1 MVSIIQTTDIIGSG
15 NAVVNGF
22 GDPALTTGDLFYLTE
37 GTKAISTGSRVF
49 DLNVGASFTYDWI
62 IDGLAYGNTRAFD
75 VYGYTPNADMNFNVT
90 VGATGTVSSQT
101 SYTVYIGS
109 DGNDSTGLINFDNAG
124 TVLGENAAALFLF
137 GLPTITVSNTG
148 TIRTN
153 ATDNSWSNG
162 IFVTNIQDGS
172 VFNSGL
178 IETKATTASS
188 VGSVVN
194 DYAAVS
200 IYSNIAVAEYTIHN
214 TGTIRGGSHSIYM
227 STATS
232 HLINS
237 GLLDGSVY
245 FDNFTGIG
253 EVFNSGR
260 IFGDVQTDNAVDTV
274 INTGLISGNVN
285 MSGGNDLF
293 DGRGGRVLGTVAG
306 GIGDDTYIVDRTD
319 INLLENVAGGID
331 IVQSAVGFK
340 LGDNFE
346 NLTLLGD
353 GNIRGIG
360 NVDANT
366 LTGNIG
372 DNRLRG
378 HDGDDTINGGDGDD
392 KVWGGAGLDTIRG
405 DAGEDIL
412 RGGRNNDMIYGD
424 DADDV
429 LYGNANNDRLFGGK
443 GDDRLL
449 GGSGRDLLNGG
460 LGQDVF
466 VFNRMNDSL
475 NSVKA
480 DRIAD
485 FVVGEDMIE
494 LSGLGGSKSYIGSAG
509 FSGSAGEVQVTL
521 SGGTSTNIKIDLDGD
536 GTADMKIL
544 LLNTTGLTEA
554 DFLF

>member
-1 MVSIIQTTDIIGSG
+1 MVSIVQTTDIIALG
-15 NAVVNGF
+15 NAVVDGS
-22 GDPALTTGDLFYLTE
+22 GTPALATGDLFYLTE
-37 GTKAISTGSRVF
+37 GTKVISTGSRAF
-49 DLNVGASFTYDWI
+49 DLTVRDAFAYDWI
-62 IDGLAYGNTRAFD
+62 IDGLAYGKTRAFD
-75 VYGYTPNADMNFNVT
+75 VYGNTPNSDLKFNVT
-90 VGATGTVSSQT
+90 VGATGTLSAQT

-109 DGNDSTGLINFDNAG
+109 DGSDSTGRINFDNAG
-124 TVLGENAAALFLF
+124 TVLSENAAALFLF
-137 GLPTITVSNTG
+137 GVPTITVSNSG
-148 TIRTN
+148 TIRSN
-153 ATDNSWSNG
+153 ATDSSWSNG
-162 IFVTNIQDGS
+162 IFVTNIEDGS

-178 IETKATTASS
+178 IETKAKTASTT
-188 VGSVVN
+188 GYIVN

-200 IYSNIAVAEYTIHN
+200 INSNIAVAEYTIHN
-214 TGTIRGGSHSIYM
+214 TGTIRGGSHSVYM
-227 STATS
+227 SMATS
-232 HLINS
+232 HLVNS

-245 FDNFTGIG
+245 FDSSTGIG
-253 EVFNSGR
+253 EVFNSGS
-260 IFGDVQTDNAVDTV
+260 ILGDVQLDNAVDTV
-274 INTGLISGNVN
+274 INTGLISGNIN

-293 DGRGGRVLGTVAG
+293 DGRGGNLQGTVAG
-306 GIGDDTYIVDRTD
+306 GGGDDTYIVDRTD
-319 INLLENVAGGID
+319 IDLLENVAEGID
-331 IVQSAVGFK
+331 TVQSAVGFK

-378 HDGDDTINGGDGDD
+378 HDGADSINGGDGDD
-392 KVWGGAGLDTIRG
+392 KVWGGAGLDTIHG

-412 RGGRNNDMIYGD
+412 RGGRHNDVIYGD

-429 LYGNANNDRLFGGK
+429 LYGNANNDRLYGGR
-443 GDDRLL
+443 GDDRLV
-449 GGSGRDLLNGG
+449 GGAGRDLLNGG
-460 LGQDVF
+460 QGQDVF
-466 VFNRMNDSL
+466 VFNRMIDSL
-475 NSVKA
+475 DSVKA

-509 FSGSAGEVQVTL
+509 FSGAAGEVQVTL